1 MLALALAW
9 LFGLQPWLDIDPS
22 WSALGLSLLATLPL
36 AAGLLALPAGRW
48 RWADELTRL
57 VRRFVT
63 LLFRRA
69 RPGAVV
75 LVSALAGIGEE
86 LLFRGVVQAGLVA
99 WWTPATG
106 IIVASLLFGFAH
118 ALTLSYLLLATLMGL
133 YLGLLY
139 HWTGNL
145 LVPIIVHAIY
155 DWVAIHYYLRR
166 PRANP

>member
-1 MLALALAW
+1 M
-9 LFGLQPWLDIDPS
+9 FGLQPWLDIELS

-36 AAGLLALPAGRW
+36 AVSLLALPAGRW
-48 RWADELTRL
+48 RWADELTSL
-57 VRRFVT
+57 VRRFVVV
-63 LLFRRA
+63 LFRHS

-75 LVSALAGIGEE
+75 LVSGLAGIGEE
-86 LLFRGVVQAGLVA
+86 LLFRGVVQAGLVE

-118 ALTLSYLLLATLMGL
+118 AVSISYLILASLMGL

-145 LVPIIVHAIY
+145 MVPIIVHALY
-155 DWVAIHYYLRR
+155 DWVAIRYYLRH
-166 PRANP
+166 PGANP